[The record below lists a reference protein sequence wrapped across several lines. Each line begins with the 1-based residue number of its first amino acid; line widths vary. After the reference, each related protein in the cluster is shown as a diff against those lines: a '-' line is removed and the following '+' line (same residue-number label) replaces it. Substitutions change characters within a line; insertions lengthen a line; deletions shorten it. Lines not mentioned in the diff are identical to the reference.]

1 MRISNQIPRY
11 YVTTALQ
18 TMEQAY
24 EQNHDPQVGSLISR
38 AIETLRELSDRT
50 SYSQDSS
57 QSWDNDP
64 HEVNYLNSA
73 I

>member
-1 MRISNQIPRY
+1 
-11 YVTTALQ
+11 
-18 TMEQAY
+18 MEQAY